1 MARNHS
7 RISFTIH
14 GSGWLV
20 IAVFFAFAFRD
31 LGFASGAFGGALF
44 VVSLL
49 IHELGHAT
57 AAVFFD
63 VPVYRIGLKFVGA
76 YTHRKHA
83 RRPIHDVIITACGP
97 LASLLMILASL
108 IVPRVGVWLAEW
120 NFAIVALNLIPLPG
134 TDGYRILK
142 TLFRPDAA
150 VYQPKLRDAA

>member
-1 MARNHS
+1 MARTHP

-20 IAVFFAFAFRD
+20 IAVFFAFAFKD
-31 LGFASGAFGGALF
+31 LGFAGGVLGGALF

-57 AAVFFD
+57 AAALFD

-97 LASLLMILASL
+97 LASLLMIVASFF
-108 IVPRVGVWLAEW
+108 IPKAGVWLAEW
-120 NFAIVALNLIPLPG
+120 NFGIVALNLIPIPG

-150 VYQPKLRDAA
+150 IYQPKVPDVA

>member
-1 MARNHS
+1 MARTHR

-14 GSGWLV
+14 PSGWLV

-31 LGFASGAFGGALF
+31 LGFANGVLGGALF

-57 AAVFFD
+57 AAVIFD
-63 VPVYRIGLKFVGA
+63 VPVYRIGLKFIGA
-76 YTHRKHA
+76 YTYRKHA
-83 RRPIHDVIITACGP
+83 SRPIHDVIITACGP
-97 LASLLMILASL
+97 LASLLMVVASL
-108 IVPRVGVWLAEW
+108 FVPKVGVWLAEW
-120 NFAIVALNLIPLPG
+120 NAALVVLNLIPLRG

-150 VYQPKLRDAA
+150 IYQPRLPDAA